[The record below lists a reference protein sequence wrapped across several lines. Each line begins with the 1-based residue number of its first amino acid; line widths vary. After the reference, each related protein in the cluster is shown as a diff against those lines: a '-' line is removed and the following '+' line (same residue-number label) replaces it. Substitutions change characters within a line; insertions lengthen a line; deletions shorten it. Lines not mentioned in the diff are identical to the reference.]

1 MKNITFV
8 LVIESGIS
16 RVFSHVLGTGGLGL
30 TLWRSLL
37 TAWANESLDR
47 MPWTTTGVSD
57 ASMVLLTSPR
67 IRLGVTDGFSEA
79 LMMAAISV
87 ALAILHTRLLA
98 WSCFGSFWRRLVEGR
113 EIALPLHPFLN
124 FWHRQNSVPF
134 LIFSK
139 LYSYFW
145 SSINVLFFF
154 WFTL

>member
-16 RVFSHVLGTGGLGL
+16 RVFSHVFGSMAL
-30 TLWRSLL
+30 SPHH
-37 TAWANESLDR
+37 AWANESLDR

-57 ASMVLLTSPR
+57 ASMALLTSPR
-67 IRLGVTDGFSEA
+67 IRLGAIDGFSEA

-98 WSCFGSFWRRLVEGR
+98 WSCFCSFWRRLVEGR
-113 EIALPLHPFLN
+113 DIARPLHPFLN
-124 FWHRQNSVPF
+124 FWHRQNSVSF

-139 LYSYFW
+139 SYSYFW

-154 WFTL
+154 WFIP